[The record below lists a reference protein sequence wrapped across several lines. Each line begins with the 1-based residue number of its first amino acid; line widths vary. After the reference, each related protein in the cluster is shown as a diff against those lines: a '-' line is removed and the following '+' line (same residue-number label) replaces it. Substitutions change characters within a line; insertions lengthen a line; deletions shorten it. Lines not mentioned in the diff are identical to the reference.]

1 MHIAI
6 TGNIG
11 VGKTTLTRM
20 LGEHYDWQVLYE
32 AVENN
37 PYLADFYQDM
47 RRWAFNLQVFFINS
61 RFEQIQ
67 KIRSLTYTT
76 VVQDRTIYE
85 DAFIF
90 ARNLYDSGFLEDRDY
105 ASYRMLFNTI
115 TEAVPP
121 PDLMIYLKADLPKLK
136 GQIAK
141 RGRDFEASISDD
153 YLQNLNH
160 YYEEFARTYD
170 HGRLITLD
178 VNQMDF
184 ANNPEDFSFITNLLD
199 KELFYSA

>member
-11 VGKTTLTRM
+11 AGKTTLAAM
-20 LGEHYDWQVLYE
+20 LGEHYNWGVLYE

-37 PYLADFYQDM
+37 PYLADFYKDM
-47 RRWAFNLQVFFINS
+47 KRWSFNLQIFFINS

-67 KIRSLTYTT
+67 KIRGLTYTT
-76 VVQDRTIYE
+76 IVQDRTIFE

-90 ARNLYDSGFLEDRDY
+90 ARNLFDSGMMEERDY
-105 ASYRMLFNTI
+105 QSYKMLFNTI
-115 TEAVPP
+115 VKAVPA

-136 GQIAK
+136 SQIAK
-141 RGRDFEASISDD
+141 RGRDFESSISDE
-153 YLQNLNH
+153 YLLNLNR
-160 YYEEFARTYD
+160 YYEEFVKSYD
-170 HGRLITLD
+170 HGRLITID

-184 ANNPEDFSFITNLLD
+184 ANNEDDFAQIRTLLD
-199 KELFYSA
+199 KELFY